1 MEHLPTQRLLGLRV
15 IGDIGEG
22 NGFGF
27 RAIGRGGQGPMP
39 IGSPAVGNREEGVGS
54 GSKVI
59 GIIVK
64 LKVKSDEF

>member
-1 MEHLPTQRLLGLRV
+1 MPSGLKV

-27 RAIGRGGQGPMP
+27 QAIGRGGRGPMP
-39 IGSPAVGNREEGVGS
+39 IGSLVNGNREERVGS
-54 GSKVI
+54 GSKAI

-64 LKVKSDEF
+64 LKVKSDES